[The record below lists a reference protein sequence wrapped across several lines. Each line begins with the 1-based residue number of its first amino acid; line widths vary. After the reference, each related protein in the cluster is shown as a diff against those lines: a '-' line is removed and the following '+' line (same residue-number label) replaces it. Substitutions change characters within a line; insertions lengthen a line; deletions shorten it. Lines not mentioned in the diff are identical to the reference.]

1 MRQAIYASLLLV
13 FAVVVGGVGY
23 RLGSGL
29 WPWHAAETGASAH
42 DAPAHHDHNQAEDHS
57 GHGAETAAAAA
68 TPKGERRILYY
79 RNPMGLP
86 DISPKPK
93 KDQMGMDYIPVYAE
107 ESAEPE
113 TVVVIPFERIQR
125 SGYRTD
131 KAAKRVLSA
140 PVRAPV
146 ALRADERRVKV
157 VALRM
162 ESFVE
167 KLFVDATGQTVREGQ
182 PLFRIHS
189 PQLIEIQVDLLFSL
203 RSRLSESER
212 QVQGAVERLR
222 NLAVP
227 DAWVEQLQTTR
238 RQSRTIDWPSPAS
251 GVVIE
256 KNVLEGQR
264 AAPGDELYRI
274 ADLSTLW
281 AIADV
286 AESDIGRIK
295 VGDMARLSLMAYP
308 GRPRET
314 RVSFVYPDLKSET
327 RTVQVRMEM
336 PNADGTL
343 RIGMY
348 GEAAVSPAAETTA
361 VLAVPVDAVIDSGQ
375 RQVAILALGE
385 GRFEP
390 KAVKLGRR
398 GGGMVEIVEGL
409 SEGDD
414 VVTAANFLIDA
425 ESNLRAALRSL
436 AAPEVKP

>member
-1 MRQAIYASLLLV
+1 MKNIVYATSMLV
-13 FAVVVGGVGY
+13 VAVAVGSIGY
-23 RLGSGL
+23 RFGAGQ
-29 WPWHAAETGASAH
+29 WPWYRAGEPVLAAS
-42 DAPAHHDHNQAEDHS
+42 EDHS
-57 GHGAETAAAAA
+57 SHGADHGAPPASPAQVGA
-68 TPKGERRILYY
+68 PGEKRILYY

-86 DISPKPK
+86 DTSPVPK
-93 KDQMGMDYIPVYAE
+93 KDQMGMDYIPVYADDATG
-107 ESAEPE
+107 SGS
-113 TVVVIPFERIQR
+113 TIVIPYDRIQR

-131 KAAKRVLSA
+131 KAAKRVVSA

-182 PLFRIHS
+182 PLFRVHS

-212 QVQGAVERLR
+212 QVQGAAERLR

-227 DAWVEQLQTTR
+227 EAWIEQLQATR

-264 AAPGDELYRI
+264 AATGDELYRI

-286 AESDIGRIK
+286 AESDIGRIR
-295 VGDMARLSLMAYP
+295 VGDGSRILLAAFP
-308 GRPRET
+308 GKPRET
-314 RVSFVYPDLKSET
+314 RIAFVYPDLKAET
-327 RTVQVRMEM
+327 RTVQVRMEL
-336 PNADGTL
+336 PNADGAL

-348 GEAAVSPAAETTA
+348 GEASISPVAETA
-361 VLAVPVDAVIDSGQ
+361 PVLAVPADAVIDSGE
-375 RQVAILALGE
+375 RQVAIRALGQ

-390 KAVKLGRR
+390 KAVTLGRR
-398 GGGMVEIVEGL
+398 GGGWVEIVEGL
-409 SEGDD
+409 GEGDD
-414 VVTAANFLIDA
+414 IVTSANFLIDA
-425 ESNLRAALRSL
+425 ESNLRAALRAL
-436 AAPEVKP
+436 VAPEAKP